1 MALSF
6 MASSEDPI
14 SGGRHKVIGS
24 EVLNIPP
31 QTSTI
36 ASHLPKAVGT
46 AFSID
51 RAKDLDIGER
61 KLNKDSIVL
70 CSFGDASVNHATALS
85 AFNTARWISTQG
97 GHVPIIF
104 ICEDNGTGI
113 SVPTDINWI
122 EQNFSNSYGMEYI
135 QTDGLHILDLIEK
148 ARSAEKIC
156 RLNREPVFLHMR
168 TVRLMGHAGS
178 DVEVGYRRIQEIE
191 ESERNLSLIHI

>member
-1 MALSF
+1 

-24 EVLNIPP
+24 KKLNIPP

-51 RAKDLDIGER
+51 RAKDLNLET
-61 KLNKDSIVL
+61 KELNIDSIVI
-70 CSFGDASVNHATALS
+70 CSFGDASANHASALS
-85 AFNTARWISTQG
+85 AINTAQVGFGNLG

-113 SVPTDINWI
+113 SVPTTQVDKGKLLEI
-122 EQNFSNSYGMEYI
+122 
-135 QTDGLHILDLIEK
+135 GL
-148 ARSAEKIC
+148 
-156 RLNREPVFLHMR
+156 
-168 TVRLMGHAGS
+168 G
-178 DVEVGYRRIQEIE
+178 
-191 ESERNLSLIHI
+191 